1 MVNLVSGIQCLNLS
15 GWGFQ
20 LFCSLFWSQHC
31 PASARIKVRWERQGT
46 EKSSDWKKVNK
57 WKEQMC
63 WNRERRQP
71 RGGGVQWCSR
81 VACASF
87 SLAFSCIMHYVT
99 WGACYFFSPN
109 TTKLLHHSDLK
120 SLPIGEENTLP
131 KFTSMACFKN
141 VKMERFSND
150 PPTPNT
156 LSKIFHIGLVASL
169 RCVLWYGQIKPLH
182 TTFLKL
188 ISVNRKF
195 MNNKLAL
202 LSCVLNSRTL

>member
-1 MVNLVSGIQCLNLS
+1 MERTDVLKPGEKAARR
-15 GWGFQ
+15 WGSAVMH
-20 LFCSLFWSQHC
+20 SL
-31 PASARIKVRWERQGT
+31 
-46 EKSSDWKKVNK
+46 
-57 WKEQMC
+57 
-63 WNRERRQP
+63 
-71 RGGGVQWCSR
+71 
-81 VACASF
+81 
-87 SLAFSCIMHYVT
+87 SLAFSWHFHALCIMWHEEH
-99 WGACYFFSPN
+99 AIFSPN

-141 VKMERFSND
+141 VEIERFSND
-150 PPTPNT
+150 LPTPNT

-169 RCVLWYGQIKPLH
+169 RCVLWYVQIKPLH

-202 LSCVLNSRTL
+202 LSCLLNSHTL